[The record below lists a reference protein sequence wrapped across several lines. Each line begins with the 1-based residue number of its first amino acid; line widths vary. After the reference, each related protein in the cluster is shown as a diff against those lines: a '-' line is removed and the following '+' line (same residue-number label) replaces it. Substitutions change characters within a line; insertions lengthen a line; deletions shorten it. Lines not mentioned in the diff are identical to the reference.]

1 MDCANIKP
9 KKALFKTN
17 HPRLIPMDFGG
28 KSLIGHSYPEGS
40 SICSTSTKSCSVYEI
55 LSVNVGVYLRVAFTN
70 RPRTITACLD
80 KHAISSCYYSGSSW
94 SPASGAC
101 ISAISSLFNVQQPAI
116 LLKGSYRLG
125 RQTNGNRNPE
135 GLFTFRAFSGRFCPK
150 RLTISKTFLKIVKQ
164 YVARRCSKDRNT
176 TRPRKHK
183 QPLG

>member
-55 LSVNVGVYLRVAFTN
+55 LSVNVGVFLRVAFTN
-70 RPRTITACLD
+70 RPTTITACLD
-80 KHAISSCYYSGSSW
+80 KHAISSCYYGGSSW

-116 LLKGSYRLG
+116 LLKDSYRLG

-135 GLFTFRAFSGRFCPK
+135 GLLRLGHLADAFIQRY
-150 RLTISKTFLKIVKQ
+150 LQ
-164 YVARRCSKDRNT
+164 
-176 TRPRKHK
+176 
-183 QPLG
+183 